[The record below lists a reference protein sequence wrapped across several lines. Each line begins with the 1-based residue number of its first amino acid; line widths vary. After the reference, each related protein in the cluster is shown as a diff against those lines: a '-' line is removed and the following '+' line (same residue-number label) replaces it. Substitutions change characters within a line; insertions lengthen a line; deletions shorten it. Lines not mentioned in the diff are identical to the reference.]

1 MKKLYERK
9 SVVTVNALDAT
20 YTVKFDEEYLFGRS
34 WEFDPMS
41 DAIQNHWECTGIIRV
56 TVAPDKRTMAFA
68 EDADRRMVYYL
79 PIENAREA
87 WKALKEQPQ
96 LWFFLDFCSLYEND
110 VEPQYA
116 DAISRA
122 LHGERIVAYS
132 A

>member
-1 MKKLYERK
+1 MKKLYTRK
-9 SVVTVNALDAT
+9 SVITINALDAT
-20 YTVKFDEEYLFGRS
+20 YTVAFDEEFLYGRA
-34 WEFDPMS
+34 WEFNPMS
-41 DAIQNHWECTGIIRV
+41 DAIQNETKHTDIIRV

-96 LWFFLDFCSLYEND
+96 LWFFLDFCALYENE

-116 DAISRA
+116 DAMSRA